1 MASSKSFMSAVPH
14 LVGACTV
21 LLIVASTPGTTSAR
35 KDKDKPAV
43 PTIRWTEGQPGCTF
57 TRGDDGKY
65 RYGLWTDDLGI
76 TLAVDSQ
83 ELQKVRRRPEP
94 MFGVSL
100 TLRYRGTGALEVR
113 NDNLSLEFVT
123 HYHVMHSSLDPDD
136 LSTRLQKG
144 AEALS
149 DEMEREIRKHPEK
162 KAEQQVLLQSHEK
175 DVTELQEFLS
185 THSLRPVRLDPG
197 NPEVSGWVFFSTRS
211 KWIGDWKRRE
221 DFVLRVPFANR
232 AFEFPFSLPPS
243 EGDLILRRRPD

>member
-1 MASSKSFMSAVPH
+1 MRMVRHPVCVAITLLLF
-14 LVGACTV
+14 V
-21 LLIVASTPGTTSAR
+21 LLPATVRAGPSGKK
-35 KDKDKPAV
+35 KDKTTV
-43 PTIRWTEGQPGCTF
+43 RTVRWAEGKPGCTF

-65 RYGLWTDDLGI
+65 RYGLWTEDLGI

-100 TLRYRGTGALEVR
+100 AVHYRGTGGLEVR

-123 HYHVMHSSLDPDD
+123 HYHVVHSSLDPDD
-136 LSTRLQKG
+136 LSTRLQSG

-149 DEMEREIRKHPEK
+149 DEMEHDLRKHPEK
-162 KAEQQVLLQSHEK
+162 KEAQEALLQSHEK

-185 THSLRPVRLDPG
+185 AHSLRPAKLDPG

-211 KWIGDWKRRE
+211 KWIGDWKKQE
-221 DFVLRVPFANR
+221 DFVLRIPFEDR
-232 AFEFPFSLPPS
+232 VLEFPFSLPPS
-243 EGDLILRRRPD
+243 QGDLILRRRPEN